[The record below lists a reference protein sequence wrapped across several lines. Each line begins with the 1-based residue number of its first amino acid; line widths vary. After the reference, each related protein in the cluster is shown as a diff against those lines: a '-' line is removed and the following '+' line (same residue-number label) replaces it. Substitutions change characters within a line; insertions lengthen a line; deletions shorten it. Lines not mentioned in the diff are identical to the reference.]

1 MGEKFL
7 ERNSGELSERMA
19 SNIKRARAKVNHAMV
34 RDFFEEYAKDTEG
47 IPPQNIINYDET
59 NLTDEPGKKKVIV
72 KRGTKYPEKIMN
84 SSKASV
90 SLMMTGTASGIVL
103 PPYVCYRAI
112 HLYDA
117 RTIGGPTGARYN
129 RTKSGW
135 FDGVT
140 FEDYFKKIILP
151 YCRRLSV
158 KKVLIGDNLSSHLS
172 PEVVRLCEENNILF
186 KFLVPNATH
195 LLQPLDVAFF
205 APFKRKWGEI
215 LDKWKMGPGRNLS
228 AVEKTQFPKL
238 LNTLLRSIEANA
250 PANLRAG
257 FEKCGIYPFKPEI
270 VLACLPPGDPTDENC
285 GELQDSLVSY
295 LREIRF
301 GPEEPL
307 GLADGNNNEAG
318 RGRKKG

>member
-1 MGEKFL
+1 MKYHLDRQGRSSGRFKDNIPGLRWAKKFL

-19 SNIKRARAKVNHAMV
+19 SNIKRTRAKVNDTLA
-34 RDFFEEYAKDTEG
+34 RDFLEEYAKDTEG
-47 IPPQNIINYDET
+47 IPLQNTINYDET

-72 KRGTKYPEKIMN
+72 KHSTKYPEKIMN

-90 SLMMTGTASGIVL
+90 SLIMTGTASGVVL

-117 RTIGGPTGARYN
+117 WNIGSPTGARYN

-151 YCRRLSV
+151 YCRQLSG

-195 LLQPLDVAFF
+195 LVQPIDLAFLLLSNES
-205 APFKRKWGEI
+205 GE
-215 LDKWKMGPGRNLS
+215 K
-228 AVEKTQFPKL
+228 F
-238 LNTLLRSIEANA
+238 
-250 PANLRAG
+250 
-257 FEKCGIYPFKPEI
+257 
-270 VLACLPPGDPTDENC
+270 
-285 GELQDSLVSY
+285 
-295 LREIRF
+295 
-301 GPEEPL
+301 
-307 GLADGNNNEAG
+307 
-318 RGRKKG
+318 